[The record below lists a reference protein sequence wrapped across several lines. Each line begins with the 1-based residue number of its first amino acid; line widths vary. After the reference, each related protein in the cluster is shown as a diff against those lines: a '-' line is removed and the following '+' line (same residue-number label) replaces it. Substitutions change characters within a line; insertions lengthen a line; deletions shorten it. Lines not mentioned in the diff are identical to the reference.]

1 MKKLIVIFAAI
12 ILIIL
17 STDFSHSQV
26 NLEWQ
31 RSYIYSPSNNKG
43 KCIEVDNLGNSI
55 VSGLV
60 VGDGVDIIT
69 LKYDP
74 SGSLLWSK
82 RYTDLSGYLSDDGVS
97 DMVVDNQ
104 RNIYVTGYTANS
116 IGGNKNFLTIK
127 YSPSGSVLWTR
138 KYQALINY
146 SDKANAICLDANNNV
161 YVTGYSMGLGTAEDY
176 QLVKYDNNGNLQWVR
191 RYNSPHNNVDI
202 PNDMD
207 VDIAGNV
214 YVTGQSY
221 LNNSTIISY
230 FTIKYNSAGTEL
242 WTKRSGLDARNDV
255 ATSISVDKSQNAYV
269 TGTSNG
275 VTIAGLTYK
284 YDVNGNEVWAASYV
298 NQQDIPIVR
307 VVDEDDVA
315 DESNIVV
322 STSNNEFYQTTG
334 YDYLTI
340 KYNGISGDT
349 LWKRRFNHI
358 NSFDNV
364 LAMTVDSDG
373 NVYVTG
379 KSYDNTSSFD
389 MATIKY
395 DGISGNTLWY
405 QRYNAGGDDIP
416 NDIAIGLDG
425 AVYLA
430 GQNSYGSLQVLK
442 YFQSNPLPTVTVS
455 PDVSICSGSSAT
467 LTAGG
472 AISYEWSP
480 STGLNTTTG
489 TSVVASPSSTTTY
502 TVTGTDANGYTN
514 TATVTVTVNPLP
526 TVTASPNVSICSGS
540 SATLTGSGASSYEW
554 SPSAGLNTTSGSTVI
569 ANPSTTTTYTVTG
582 TGANG
587 CINSAEVTV
596 TVNPLPT
603 VTASPNVSICS
614 GSSATLTGSGA
625 GTYEWSPSTGLNT
638 TTGANVIANPSSTT
652 TYTVTGTDANGC
664 TNSAAVTV
672 TVNPIT
678 TVDAGADQSIY
689 SGCLTQSATLTATAS
704 GGNEPYTYSWSP
716 GGETTQSINVTPS
729 STTAYTVTVTNASG
743 CSSSDQV
750 EVEVIPVSISVN
762 AGEDQSIYGGCVTQS
777 ATLTASASG
786 GFGSTYFWS
795 PGGET
800 TQSITVAPSGTTTYT
815 VTVTNSLGCSSSD
828 EVIVNV
834 TPVSI
839 SVDAGDDQSLFAG
852 CSTQGTTITAS
863 VAGGFDPTYF
873 WSPGGE
879 TTQTISV
886 NPSSTTTYT
895 VTVTNSFGCS
905 SSDEVVVNVTPVD
918 LSVNAGSDTTIYL
931 GYGPQSTT
939 LTAEASG
946 GNSPSYL
953 WSPGGATTQ
962 SITVS
967 PSTTT
972 VYTVQ
977 VTNSIGCVTTD
988 EVQVFVYDTRCGNN
1002 GNKVLVCHNGKT
1014 ICISESAVSSH
1025 LNHGD
1030 HLDSCNGGPD
1040 NMMGVEIISEIPDD
1054 YMLHANYPNPF
1065 NPVTTMKYDLPFDS
1079 EVTLTV
1085 YDMLGR
1091 EVVTLVNEMK
1101 SAGRYSVTFNAAG
1114 LPSGMYFYKIKAH
1127 DFVQVRKM
1135 ILLK

>member
-1 MKKLIVIFAAI
+1 
-12 ILIIL
+12 
-17 STDFSHSQV
+17 
-26 NLEWQ
+26 
-31 RSYIYSPSNNKG
+31 
-43 KCIEVDNLGNSI
+43 
-55 VSGLV
+55 
-60 VGDGVDIIT
+60 
-69 LKYDP
+69 
-74 SGSLLWSK
+74 
-82 RYTDLSGYLSDDGVS
+82 
-97 DMVVDNQ
+97 
-104 RNIYVTGYTANS
+104 
-116 IGGNKNFLTIK
+116 
-127 YSPSGSVLWTR
+127 
-138 KYQALINY
+138 
-146 SDKANAICLDANNNV
+146 
-161 YVTGYSMGLGTAEDY
+161 MGLGTAEDY
-176 QLVKYDNNGNLQWVR
+176 QLVKYDNNGNLQWVK

-202 PNDMD
+202 ANDMD

-221 LNNSTIISY
+221 LNNSSIISY

-269 TGTSNG
+269 SGISNG

-284 YDVNGNEVWAASYV
+284 YDINGNEVWAASYV

-307 VVDEDDVA
+307 VVDEDDEA

-349 LWKRRFNHI
+349 LWNRRFNHI

-364 LAMTVDSDG
+364 HAMTVDSDG

-379 KSYDNTSSFD
+379 KSYDNISSFD

-395 DGISGNTLWY
+395 DGISGSTLWY
-405 QRYNAGGDDIP
+405 QRYNAGGDDLP

-472 AISYEWSP
+472 AITYEWSP

-540 SATLTGSGASSYEW
+540 SATLTGSGA
-554 SPSAGLNTTSGSTVI
+554 
-569 ANPSTTTTYTVTG
+569 
-582 TGANG
+582 
-587 CINSAEVTV
+587 
-596 TVNPLPT
+596 
-603 VTASPNVSICS
+603 
-614 GSSATLTGSGA
+614 
-625 GTYEWSPSTGLNT
+625 GTYEWSPSTGLN
-638 TTGANVIANPSSTT
+638 
-652 TYTVTGTDANGC
+652 
-664 TNSAAVTV
+664 
-672 TVNPIT
+672 
-678 TVDAGADQSIY
+678 
-689 SGCLTQSATLTATAS
+689 
-704 GGNEPYTYSWSP
+704 
-716 GGETTQSINVTPS
+716 GETTQSINVTPS

-800 TQSITVAPSGTTTYT
+800 TQSITVTPSGTTTYT